1 LTKAGKID
9 LGAMRKRMNKIAGAE
24 VAYDLNKQNP
34 AEVSEWIS
42 TGSSWLDRIIKP
54 GIVAGIPVGRF
65 TEIAGLSGVGK
76 SFMAIQIAANAQKM
90 GIQVVYFDAE
100 SAVDTEFLS
109 AHGIDTSEMI
119 YVQAISVEKTFE
131 SIDAIMSDYPETKFL
146 FIWDSLAATP
156 TEKDLDYDPQSTM
169 AFKARVMAKALP
181 QMCVTLANRDSALV
195 IVNQLKSNITSNR
208 SEALTTPHIAP
219 GGKALEYF
227 SSVRIW
233 LTSRKAKNSFVY
245 DENNYRIGSETKA
258 TIKKSRFGSLG
269 RSCHF
274 KILWG
279 CGNVGVADEDSWLDV
294 LRECCSEERFRNA
307 GAWYYLKDSKG
318 KELKFQQ
325 KQWKKKLEDKEFK
338 KAVVNAID
346 EALVT
351 SFANKK

>member
-1 LTKAGKID
+1 MTKAGKID
-9 LGAMRKRMNKIAGAE
+9 LSAMRKRMNKIAGME
-24 VAYDLNKQNP
+24 VAYDLNEQNP
-34 AEVSEWIS
+34 AEVDEWIP

-54 GIVAGIPVGRF
+54 GIVAGIPVGKF

-76 SFMAIQIAANAQKM
+76 SFMAVQIAANAQKM

-100 SAVDTEFLS
+100 SSLDTEFL
-109 AHGIDTSEMI
+109 AAGGIDTSEMI

-131 SIDAIMSDYPETKFL
+131 SIETIMSDYPKTKFL

-169 AFKARVMAKALP
+169 AFKARVMGKALSRLT
-181 QMCVTLANRDSALV
+181 VALANRNCALV
-195 IVNQLKSNITSNR
+195 ILNQLKTNITSNR
-208 SEALTTPHIAP
+208 SEFLTTPYFAP
-219 GGKALEYF
+219 GGKALEYH
-227 SSVRIW
+227 SSLRIW

-245 DENNYRIGSETKA
+245 DENDYRIGSETKA
-258 TIKKSRFGSLG
+258 LIKKSRFGSLG

-279 CGNVGVADEDSWLDV
+279 HGHVGVADEDSWLDV
-294 LRECCSEERFRNA
+294 LRECSSEERFRNS

-338 KAVVNAID
+338 KAVVDAID

-351 SFANKK
+351 NFVNKK